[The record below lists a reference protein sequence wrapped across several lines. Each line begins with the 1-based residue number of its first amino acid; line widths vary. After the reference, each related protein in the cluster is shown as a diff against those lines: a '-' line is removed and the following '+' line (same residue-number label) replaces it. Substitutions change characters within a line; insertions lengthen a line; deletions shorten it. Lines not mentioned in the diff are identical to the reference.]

1 MNRRNLVG
9 IYKRMLFVFLFLIP
23 VFVLIES
30 LLGDS
35 ASSVTKIS
43 IYILVAGITLAVVE
57 LIRYKKMNK

>member
-1 MNRRNLVG
+1 MNRRNLIG

-30 LLGDS
+30 LLGS
-35 ASSVTKIS
+35 NASSVTKIS
-43 IYILVAGITLAVVE
+43 IYILVAGITLSVVE

>member
-1 MNRRNLVG
+1 MNRRNLIG
-9 IYKRMLFVFLFLIP
+9 IYKRMIIIFLFLIP

-35 ASSVTKIS
+35 AGSVTKIS